1 MAIEP
6 GKAPTVAVIGLACLL
21 GSAVLAWL
29 SSPTTLILTRDNE
42 DRVAAVI
49 ESRLFGVFPNSTEH
63 IERIRSVSNVRYDGP
78 GQPSDTPDRIVF
90 ETRSGSV
97 DLGRNQQLFAVD
109 YPEIAA
115 FFRTDG
121 PSSLT
126 LSSITR
132 GSELRR
138 FFFAQAA
145 ALGMLLAGLGLGWTH
160 HFLAAGSVE
169 KRTRVNSSGMCES
182 HTPCGLHA
190 QPPGSLAGGASL

>member
-29 SSPTTLILTRDNE
+29 SSPATLILTRDNE

-49 ESRLFGVFPNSTEH
+49 ESRLFGLFPSSTEH
-63 IERIRSVSNVRYDGP
+63 VERIRSVSNIKYDGP
-78 GQPSDTPDRIVF
+78 GQRSDTPDRIVF
-90 ETRSGSV
+90 DTRGGSV

-115 FFRTDG
+115 FFKTDG
-121 PSSLT
+121 PGSLM
-126 LSSITR
+126 LSSVAR
-132 GSELRR
+132 GRELRR

-145 ALGMLLAGLGLGWTH
+145 ALAMLLAGLGLGWTII
-160 HFLAAGSVE
+160 
-169 KRTRVNSSGMCES
+169 SS
-182 HTPCGLHA
+182 LRA
-190 QPPGSLAGGASL
+190 R